1 MAGSGSLKLKSG
13 NKKVIL
19 CPNLFRHR
27 SLTLNSRI
35 TFALFVEA
43 VPKEEFNNLKS
54 KLSELKKKYDALVA
68 EKAKLEE
75 ENKQKS
81 KDLESASTRHQELID
96 KIATLESD
104 LDSATKD
111 SKILDKE
118 LLSK

>member
-1 MAGSGSLKLKSG
+1 MFNIKSSP
-13 NKKVIL
+13 L
-19 CPNLFRHR
+19 PF
-27 SLTLNSRI
+27 T
-35 TFALFVEA
+35 EA
-43 VPKEEFNNLKS
+43 VPKEDFNKLQS

-68 EKAKLEE
+68 EKTKLEE

-81 KDLESASTRHQELID
+81 QAPESASTKHQELAD

-111 SKILDKE
+111 SDILDKE